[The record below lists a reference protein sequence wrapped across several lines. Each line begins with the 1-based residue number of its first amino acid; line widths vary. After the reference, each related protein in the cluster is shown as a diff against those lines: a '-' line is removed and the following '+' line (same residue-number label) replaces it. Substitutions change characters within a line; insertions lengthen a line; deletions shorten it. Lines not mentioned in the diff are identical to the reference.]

1 MNRTMMV
8 RLSMLLI
15 PIAIALM
22 VPGTAL
28 AQPDVQTDITVKDDG
43 TCDAYDVQCRGGRCN
58 NNQQVWWEV
67 TNENDKTADVA
78 IVNLKHRGT
87 GFYVDPL
94 IGPGNDGIHRVSD
107 IETNDSKILRTRVRQ
122 VKDPFVGQY
131 EYEVSVSLGGGDW
144 TICKDPMI
152 DIGD

>member
-1 MNRTMMV
+1 MMV

-28 AQPDVQTDITVKDDG
+28 AQPDVQTDITVNDDG
-43 TCDAYDVQCRGGRCN
+43 TCDAVNVQCSGERCN
-58 NNQQVWWEV
+58 YNKQVWWKV
-67 TNENDKTADVA
+67 TNKNPETADVA
-78 IVNLKHRGT
+78 VVNLKHSGT

-94 IGPGNDGIHRVSD
+94 IGPGNDGIHRVSG
-107 IETNDSKILRTRVRQ
+107 IATNDSTILKTRVRQ
-122 VKDPFVGQY
+122 VDAPFVGPY

-144 TICKDPMI
+144 AICKDPMI
-152 DIGD
+152 DIGN